1 MTKNGQTIRNG
12 QVSRNVQL
20 TETES
25 RRNKIFLTE

>member
-1 MTKNGQTIRNG
+1 MIKNGQTIRNG

-25 RRNKIFLTE
+25 RRNKIF